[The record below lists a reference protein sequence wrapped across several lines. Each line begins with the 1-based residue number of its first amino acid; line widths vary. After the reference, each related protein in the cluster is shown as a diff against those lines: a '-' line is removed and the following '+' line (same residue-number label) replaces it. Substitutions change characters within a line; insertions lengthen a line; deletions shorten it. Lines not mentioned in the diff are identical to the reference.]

1 MKKIRICLFAALILA
16 VALLLASCSF
26 IDESVTSHVYDNDCD
41 TTCNNAC
48 CKAEREITHVYDN
61 DCDSECNVCGEAR
74 ETAHVYDNSCDG
86 ICNVKG
92 CGATREIE
100 HVYDNGCDRI
110 CNVCEKIR
118 KVDQHVYDHDCDGV
132 CNTEGCGM
140 TRTVTHVYDNNYDKV
155 CNTKGCGYE
164 REIRRQSVILLGQS
178 NMAGRGDK
186 YEVEPISDDRI
197 FMMRDDV
204 WVKMKEPIHT
214 DKASAGI
221 GLSASFAKA
230 FVDTFDCEVGLV
242 PAAVG
247 GTSLADWGI
256 GGELYNE
263 AIRLIRIAMQ
273 TSDVCAILW
282 HQGEA
287 DQNNRQYA
295 EQLKVILDSMLRLL
309 DIDESKIVIVTGE
322 LFGTRSDAVHR
333 AQLDKLGAYYT
344 NYGVAESDGL
354 TVFDETTHF
363 DSPSL
368 RVFGLR
374 YFAVFYNLVTGETYE
389 FDDDPLSY
397 YKPQPK

>member
-1 MKKIRICLFAALILA
+1 MKKIRICLFSALILA

-41 TTCNNAC
+41 TTCNNAW

-61 DCDSECNVCGEAR
+61 DCDSECNVCAEAR

-204 WVKMKEPIHT
+204 WVKMEEPIHT
-214 DKASAGI
+214 DKTIAGI

-282 HQGEA
+282 HQGES

-389 FDDDPLSY
+389 FDDEPLSY

>member
-1 MKKIRICLFAALILA
+1 MKKIRICLFATLILA
-16 VALLLASCSF
+16 ALVLFASCSF
-26 IDESVTSHVYDNDCD
+26 IDESVMSHVYDNDCD
-41 TTCNNAC
+41 TTCNNAWC
-48 CKAEREITHVYDN
+48 GATRDITHVYDN
-61 DCDSECNVCGEAR
+61 DCDSECNVCAEVR

-92 CGATREIE
+92 CGATREVV

-155 CNTKGCGYE
+155 CNTKHCGYE

-204 WVKMKEPIHT
+204 WVKMEEPIHT
-214 DKASAGI
+214 DKANAGI

-230 FVDTFDCEVGLV
+230 FVETFDCEVGLV

-287 DQNNRQYA
+287 DQHNKHYA

-333 AQLDKLGAYYT
+333 AQLDKLGTYYT

-374 YFAVFYNLVTGETYE
+374 YFAVFYNLVTGESYE
-389 FDDDPLSY
+389 FDDNPLSY